1 MRQQTKSIATIAA
14 ISLITL
20 LGYQNCTNM
29 KFAEMSSQEAANL
42 GPAIAAPAGG
52 ADIPAEQQQ
61 STPQVSDPYT
71 PPTAVTVKKITCTA
85 TSEPAGKPT
94 GFVYSASSNSCVPS
108 AGYGP
113 TYRFRILCDSDLPSN
128 PVGIRIQYNVNYFSQ
143 ITNVNFNLKNSANY
157 YRGRSFYTRA
167 YAPGG
172 TPAAALATVY
182 GLTQISKT
190 SANSVVVQAPFFFL
204 DGHPV
209 DSVSR
214 DCNNVRNWDLG
225 LYIYID
231 KNGSPTHFNTEAARV
246 NLL

>member
-1 MRQQTKSIATIAA
+1 MRQQTRSIATFAA
-14 ISLITL
+14 ISLITM

-29 KFAEMSSQEAANL
+29 KFAEMGSQEAASISP
-42 GPAIAAPAGG
+42 GVVSPTPIAEVPE
-52 ADIPAEQQQ
+52 EQPQ
-61 STPQVSDPYT
+61 TPVVTT
-71 PPTAVTVKKITCTA
+71 PPTNVKKITCTA

-108 AGYGP
+108 SGYGP
-113 TYRFRILCDSDLPSN
+113 TYRFRILCDTDLPSN
-128 PVGIRIQYNVNYFSQ
+128 PVGIRIQYNINYFSQ
-143 ITNVNFNLKNSANY
+143 ITNAKYYLQNSANY

-172 TPAAALATVY
+172 TSAAALATVY
-182 GLTQISKT
+182 GLTQISKA

-225 LYIYID
+225 LYVYID
-231 KNGSPTHFNTEAARV
+231 KNGSPELFNTEAARV